1 MADTGDTNNVV
12 NFRQKRHEKRVA
24 VKAKDCFNYIQS
36 HGQTLSE
43 EEYKDFIMV
52 LLADLVVLI
61 IRAGFYR
68 NPATAIKNGVDWLVK
83 KYGG

>member
-1 MADTGDTNNVV
+1 
-12 NFRQKRHEKRVA
+12 
-24 VKAKDCFNYIQS
+24 
-36 HGQTLSE
+36 
-43 EEYKDFIMV
+43 
-52 LLADLVVLI
+52 LVVLI